1 MMPASRETGHRMKF
15 KMAENSL
22 FAVLLR
28 SPWWI
33 SVAVAAG
40 IAGLAR
46 LLLPEQYRVVGM
58 LTALPFVVIAAMAF
72 WRQSKQ
78 PSAAVVASTLEAA
91 AALSAREFADAL
103 EAAFRRDGYAVTR
116 LGKSAADLELDKA
129 GRRSLVACKR
139 WKAASTG
146 VEPLRELLAAD
157 GEGARIYVALGGIT
171 EKAQRFAVANQIR
184 LVHGAELARLLR
196 GLVGKGRR
204 GS

>member
-1 MMPASRETGHRMKF
+1 MKF
-15 KMAENSL
+15 RMAENSL

-28 SPWWI
+28 SSWWI
-33 SVAVAAG
+33 SVAVAVG

-46 LLLPEQYRVVGM
+46 VLLPEQYRVVGM

-103 EAAFRRDGYAVTR
+103 DEAFRGQGYTVTR
-116 LGKSAADLELDKA
+116 PAKSAADLELDKG
-129 GRRSLVACKR
+129 GRRSLVACRR

-146 VEPLRELLAAD
+146 VEPLRELVAAD

-171 EKAQRFAVANQIR
+171 DKARQFALANDVR
-184 LVHGAELARLLR
+184 LLHGAELAQLLR
-196 GLVGKGRR
+196 GTLGRR
-204 GS
+204 RGR

>member
-1 MMPASRETGHRMKF
+1 MKF

-28 SPWWI
+28 SSWWI
-33 SVAVAAG
+33 SVAVAVG

-58 LTALPFVVIAAMAF
+58 LTSLPFVVIAAMAF

-91 AALSAREFADAL
+91 AALSAREFTDVL
-103 EAAFRRDGYAVTR
+103 EAAFRRDGYEVTR
-116 LGKSAADLELDKA
+116 PAKSVADLELDKA
-129 GRRSLVACKR
+129 GRRSLVACRR

-146 VEPLRELLAAD
+146 VEPLRELLAAA
-157 GEGARIYVALGGIT
+157 GEGARIYVALGGVT
-171 EKAQRFAVANQIR
+171 DKARQFAVANNIR
-184 LVHGAELARLLR
+184 VLDGAELARLLR
-196 GLVGKGRR
+196 GLVGRGRR
-204 GS
+204 GG

>member
-1 MMPASRETGHRMKF
+1 MMPASRGSGHPMKF

-28 SPWWI
+28 SSWWI

-58 LTALPFVVIAAMAF
+58 LSALPFVVIAAMAF

-103 EAAFRRDGYAVTR
+103 EAALRRDGYEVKR
-116 LGKSAADLELDKA
+116 LGKSVVDLELDKA
-129 GRRSLVACKR
+129 GRRSLVACRR

-146 VEPLRELLAAD
+146 VEPLRELLAAT

-171 EKAQRFAVANQIR
+171 DKARQFAVANQIR
-184 LVHGAELARLLR
+184 LLHGAELARLLR

-204 GS
+204 SG